1 MAKMFFSKCKLK
13 QTLLCF
19 RKIGVPGTFI
29 LLVIT
34 NRPSGISQK
43 KIWKL
48 RGTYKKLCGIARH
61 YEPIARQI
69 AQHFV
74 FVITPYICR
83 IMKENMFNNN

>member
-48 RGTYKKLCGIARH
+48 RGT
-61 YEPIARQI
+61 
-69 AQHFV
+69 
-74 FVITPYICR
+74 
-83 IMKENMFNNN
+83 